1 MSSRR
6 ARVRPGLDTLIED
19 PSPVAGRRFG
29 LVTNQSAVT
38 SAGVPAWRALSTHPD
53 LALVKLFGPEHGVDG
68 GAVYM
73 EAVGDAVHAPTGLPA
88 VSLYGADASSLKPTA
103 PQLEGLDALVFDIP
117 DVGARYYTYNWTM
130 LLAMEACAE
139 RGLRMVVCDRPNPL
153 GGGLEGAPQ
162 EPGFLSF
169 VGLHPIAVRHGMTAG
184 ELARLFAAERGIDL
198 DLVVVPAKG
207 WARNLTFETTG
218 LPWVQP
224 SPNIPTP
231 ETARVYPGMCLLE
244 GTNLSEGRGTTRPF
258 EMFGAPWLSALDLAD
273 ALNALELPGA
283 RFLPAH
289 FRPMF
294 EKHAGKTCGGAQI
307 VVTDPFAYRAF
318 ETGMRVIEAARRLAP
333 GEFHWRL
340 EPYEFDDRPAID
352 ALTGSDRFRNALDA
366 AADLTAEIARHDRGA
381 REFESRRASYRL
393 YPDRRPAAAAFV
405 GAHDAGKTTLL
416 TELIGRL
423 ARRGLS
429 IGAVKHSGKDADDD
443 VAGKDSQ
450 RLADAGARIA
460 GFVTPARTSVRRF
473 GPEETFEELI
483 ARDFAECDL
492 VLVEG
497 YKSSTLPK
505 VEVRRAGVL
514 AVTVDTPFLRVSDDD
529 PGDGVPT
536 WRASQL
542 DKIEDAL
549 LRHLGLTGNR

>member
-1 MSSRR
+1 
-6 ARVRPGLDTLIED
+6 
-19 PSPVAGRRFG
+19 
-29 LVTNQSAVT
+29 
-38 SAGVPAWRALSTHPD
+38 
-53 LALVKLFGPEHGVDG
+53 
-68 GAVYM
+68 
-73 EAVGDAVHAPTGLPA
+73 
-88 VSLYGADASSLKPTA
+88 
-103 PQLEGLDALVFDIP
+103 
-117 DVGARYYTYNWTM
+117 
-130 LLAMEACAE
+130 
-139 RGLRMVVCDRPNPL
+139 
-153 GGGLEGAPQ
+153 
-162 EPGFLSF
+162 
-169 VGLHPIAVRHGMTAG
+169 
-184 ELARLFAAERGIDL
+184 
-198 DLVVVPAKG
+198 
-207 WARNLTFETTG
+207 
-218 LPWVQP
+218 VQP

-514 AVTVDTPFLRVSDDD
+514 PVTVDTPFLRVSDDD